1 MKYSNTSLFRPNNK
15 FSGYNQVTKTGL
27 MLLILNA
34 VSLETALC
42 LETSRQ
48 IE

>member
-1 MKYSNTSLFRPNNK
+1 MKYSNTSLYRVNNNS
-15 FSGYNQVTKTGL
+15 SGYNQVIKMGL